1 MLMWT
6 SPGGTIPGTTS
17 VMAAGLQSH
26 GPRDTRST
34 TRLVQPGSMGPPPA
48 RGRRED
54 VQRCL
59 SSCRGPP
66 EPTASPRPLRLWEM
80 GARAPEWLR
89 GSKLL
94 QASARC
100 FVNRP
105 PTQQVLNKCCEMPG
119 DPESKGG
126 RSVWPAVAAVGQGR
140 SEGDHVSARSSTQL
154 FTGAPRP
161 EPRPPHL
168 QQPRGV
174 AGEAPRPSLQ
184 LRTLDSGGLCLSG
197 EAGTR

>member
-26 GPRDTRST
+26 GPRHTRST
-34 TRLVQPGSMGPPPA
+34 TPLVQPGSMGPPPA
-48 RGRRED
+48 WGRPED

-94 QASARC
+94 QASARY

-140 SEGDHVSARSSTQL
+140 SAFLRETTSRPEAAPSSSL
-154 FTGAPRP
+154 GPRRP
-161 EPRPPHL
+161 EPPTSAPAAA
-168 QQPRGV
+168 PRGRGGSPQTFP
-174 AGEAPRPSLQ
+174 ATEDPGFRGPLSLW
-184 LRTLDSGGLCLSG
+184 
-197 EAGTR
+197 

>member
-126 RSVWPAVAAVGQGR
+126 RSVWPAVAAVGKVGVR
-140 SEGDHVSARSSTQL
+140 ETTS
-154 FTGAPRP
+154 RP
-161 EPRPPHL
+161 E
-168 QQPRGV
+168 
-174 AGEAPRPSLQ
+174 AAPSSSLGLPGPSPD
-184 LRTLDSGGLCLSG
+184 LRTCSSP
-197 EAGTR
+197 AGSRGKPPDLPCN